1 MVDIKDLEKAAKEGK
16 LDRREFIKRAGA
28 LGLAAPFATSLLS
41 QSVHAAMPK
50 SGGRFVQGTGHG
62 STTDTLDPGTH
73 ENGFMQNVVYTYAN
87 HLFEVDN
94 TGRDWIT

>member
-28 LGLAAPFATSLLS
+28 LGLAAPFAASLLT

-50 SGGRFVQGTGHG
+50 RS
-62 STTDTLDPGTH
+62 
-73 ENGFMQNVVYTYAN
+73 
-87 HLFEVDN
+87 
-94 TGRDWIT
+94 